1 MEIGY
6 IIKNLRKEKKLT
18 QEELAKELQVSTQA
32 VSKWECGGSP
42 DLELIPKIA
51 KFFNVTTDYLFDI
64 KDNKFYG
71 INKTI
76 GEYINSFENEE
87 TKIDKMLELSWYMLI
102 NSNDIFDIDDDYNK
116 VLNRNECHSLLSLDS
131 GIVLSSLLKDKRFS
145 FVIPTSKEG
154 NYKQFL
160 ETKEQQIK
168 LCKALGEKDF
178 YDSLIYI
185 YSKEQKSFTEKLLV
199 KNIGI
204 TETRAKEII
213 ASLQEFNLLF
223 TNEVELNDEIIKVY
237 SLYENVALIG
247 LLANLD
253 MIVNRP
259 QNFYCY
265 LGNKHDK
272 FF

>member
-1 MEIGY
+1 M
-6 IIKNLRKEKKLT
+6 
-18 QEELAKELQVSTQA
+18 
-32 VSKWECGGSP
+32 
-42 DLELIPKIA
+42 
-51 KFFNVTTDYLFDI
+51 
-64 KDNKFYG
+64 
-71 INKTI
+71 IN
-76 GEYINSFENEE
+76 
-87 TKIDKMLELSWYMLI
+87 
-102 NSNDIFDIDDDYNK
+102 
-116 VLNRNECHSLLSLDS
+116 
-131 GIVLSSLLKDKRFS
+131 
-145 FVIPTSKEG
+145 
-154 NYKQFL
+154 
-160 ETKEQQIK
+160 
-168 LCKALGEKDF
+168 
-178 YDSLIYI
+178 
-185 YSKEQKSFTEKLLV
+185 EKLLV

-237 SLYENVALIG
+237 SLYENVAVIG

>member
-1 MEIGY
+1 MY
-6 IIKNLRKEKKLT
+6 TL
-18 QEELAKELQVSTQA
+18 V
-32 VSKWECGGSP
+32 
-42 DLELIPKIA
+42 ELIKEHIPSIGPKVAYIV
-51 KFFNVTTDYLFDI
+51 FVVFLVLNISDDFDKIISFI
-64 KDNKFYG
+64 KRLLNFQRHVDKLYYVKKRNKYNRELCTPEFIKWQMELLEKIYNPIIEMKRNQGWEINFTELDIDGIKQKYEGITLKMKSVEFPFYG
-71 INKTI
+71 VC
-76 GEYINSFENEE
+76 
-87 TKIDKMLELSWYMLI
+87 D
-102 NSNDIFDIDDDYNK
+102 
-116 VLNRNECHSLLSLDS
+116 
-131 GIVLSSLLKDKRFS
+131 
-145 FVIPTSKEG
+145 
-154 NYKQFL
+154 KQFL

-237 SLYENVALIG
+237 SLYENVAVIG